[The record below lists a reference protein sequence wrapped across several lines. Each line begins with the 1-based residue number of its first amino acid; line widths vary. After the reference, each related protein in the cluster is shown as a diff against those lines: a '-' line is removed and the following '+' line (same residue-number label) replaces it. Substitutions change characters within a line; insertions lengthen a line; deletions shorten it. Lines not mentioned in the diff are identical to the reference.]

1 MRVFQKRTVYI
12 WCALTLLFAAGNGF
26 ALEKLSSETLLP
38 KDLVIED
45 GFQPGNGLSVGLVQ
59 VVEDQV
65 VIMHADMLRGY
76 LAKKDLPLFQGD
88 IIVTGKDGRA
98 RLAMNDGSILS
109 MAPDTRMVINQSV
122 YHKKKKRRFSFF
134 KLVGKTRF
142 LVKKLVD
149 LKQSDV
155 KIKTATAVVGVRGS
169 DFIIEG
175 TAKTTVVTAHD
186 LEDSQLEI
194 VSLAKPDAKPTI
206 LNSNQHSEVK
216 KGELPTTP
224 VFVPSTEREQM
235 KKDFIPIPEPG
246 EPIEPPD
253 FGKPGEPLKP
263 VFFSFDDLIDPNKI
277 VIKTGYGDK
286 GPSDMKKPEALSKD
300 LEFTQF
306 IEQME
311 IIEQEEEF
319 LDTKTEE
326 IEEIVT
332 ESIQIQ
338 ELPSLPQEPF

>member
-12 WCALTLLFAAGNGF
+12 CCALTLLFVAGNGF

-38 KDLVIED
+38 QDLVIEED
-45 GFQPGNGLSVGLVQ
+45 FQPGNGLSVGLIQ
-59 VVEDQV
+59 VVEGRV
-65 VIMHADMLRGY
+65 VVMHADMLRGY

-98 RLAMNDGSILS
+98 KLALNDGSILS
-109 MAPDTRMVINQSV
+109 LASETRVVINQSV

-142 LVKKLVD
+142 WVKKLVD

-155 KIKTATAVVGVRGS
+155 KIKTETAVVGVRGS

-175 TAKTTVVTAHD
+175 TLATTIVTA
-186 LEDSQLEI
+186 LELGGSQLEI

-206 LNSNQHSEVK
+206 LNSNQRSEVK
-216 KGELPTTP
+216 KGELPTIP
-224 VFVPSTEREQM
+224 VFVSSAERERM
-235 KKDFIPIPEPG
+235 KMDFIPIPGPG
-246 EPIEPPD
+246 DPIEPPD

-263 VFFSFDDLIDPNKI
+263 VYFSYDDLIDPEEI
-277 VIKTGYGDK
+277 
-286 GPSDMKKPEALSKD
+286 MKKPEGEDKKPSEMKKAEALSRD

-306 IEQME
+306 IKQME

-326 IEEIVT
+326 IEESV
-332 ESIQIQ
+332 QIQ
-338 ELPSLPQEPF
+338 ELPSLPQEPL

>member
-12 WCALTLLFAAGNGF
+12 WCALTLLFVVGNGF
-26 ALEKLSSETLLP
+26 ALEKLSTETLLP
-38 KDLVIED
+38 KDLVIEED
-45 GFQPGNGLSVGLVQ
+45 FQQGNGFSVGLVQ
-59 VVEDQV
+59 VVEGRV

-88 IIVTGKDGRA
+88 IIVTRKDGRA

-109 MAPDTRMVINQSV
+109 MVSETRMVINQSV

-142 LVKKLVD
+142 WVKKLVD

-155 KIKTATAVVGVRGS
+155 KIKTETAVVGVRGS

-175 TAKTTVVTAHD
+175 TAKTTIVTADD
-186 LEDSQLEI
+186 LEGSKLEI
-194 VSLAKPDAKPTI
+194 MSLAKPDAKPTI
-206 LNSNQHSEVK
+206 LNSNQRSEVK

-224 VFVPSTEREQM
+224 VFVPSAEREQM
-235 KKDFIPIPEPG
+235 KKDFIPIPGPG

-263 VFFSFDDLIDPNKI
+263 VYFSFDDLIDPDKI
-277 VIKTGYGDK
+277 
-286 GPSDMKKPEALSKD
+286 MKKPEALSKD

-311 IIEQEEEF
+311 IIEKEEEF

-338 ELPSLPQEPF
+338 ELPSLPTRPQ